1 MWLWKQQFYYTAT
14 EPFFFV
20 SAMILFLCRR
30 LSSWHLSLLLE
41 LQLHLL
47 QRFPRAVQDVDSRR
61 CRCIDKH
68 HQLALAR
75 GLITTGL
82 RL

>member
-1 MWLWKQQFYYTAT
+1 MC
-14 EPFFFV
+14 
-20 SAMILFLCRR
+20 IRGG
-30 LSSWHLSLLLE
+30 LSLVLE

-47 QRFPRAVQDVDSRR
+47 QRCPKAVQDVDSRR